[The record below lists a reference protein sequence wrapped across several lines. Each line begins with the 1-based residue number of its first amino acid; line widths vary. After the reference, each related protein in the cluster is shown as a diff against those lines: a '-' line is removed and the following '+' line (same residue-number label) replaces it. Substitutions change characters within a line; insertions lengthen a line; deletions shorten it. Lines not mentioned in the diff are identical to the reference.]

1 MSMSIDKRKAEKNN
15 CGVLQILESWHREFD
30 FVTACYLLE
39 PWERRI
45 VKGVTIF
52 ISYIFLPSFAPQ
64 RILLVILLF

>member
-52 ISYIFLPSFAPQ
+52 ISYIFFYLP
-64 RILLVILLF
+64 LLLKEFY